1 MTANATLNPALSTGF
16 AEADSGLLLPK
27 NIFNTEKTDYIK
39 AGRVS
44 LFLGQEPGLFD
55 TVNKAYPEIW
65 ELYKNM
71 RSLDWDETEFGFEV
85 CNAEFK
91 TQPKGVADAM
101 IRTLAWQWEADS
113 VAARTI
119 LPIMAPFISAPELHA
134 AWSRITENE
143 VLHAATYSEI
153 VRLSFDDPSVVL
165 QEVLR
170 VKEAMARMS
179 AVAHAMEKAYVT
191 SHKLALGILDKD
203 KKEDFEE
210 AYDAAFMFTVALLVL
225 ERIQFMA
232 SFAVTFAIG
241 ETGVFMPIAKAVQKI
256 CQDEFEV
263 HQNLDKAVLRN
274 ELALPVGKA
283 AYVRCL
289 PWLKKLLKEVTNL
302 ELWWSQDLLK
312 DEPLVGL
319 TGKKL
324 CDWVLFNSADV
335 HTFLDVPMEDH
346 VAPKKIPLSYMSRWM
361 DISKTQA
368 SPQEQQNGQYKVNV
382 HKRDDEG
389 KKFAMTLA

>member
-1 MTANATLNPALSTGF
+1 MTEFDATKFQAAFANTGS
-16 AEADSGLLLPK
+16 ELILPK
-27 NIFNTEKTDYIK
+27 NIFNTEKTDYVK

-65 ELYKNM
+65 EIYKNM
-71 RSLDWDETEFGFEV
+71 RSLDWDETEFGFET
-85 CNAEFK
+85 CNAEFR
-91 TQPKGVADAM
+91 TQPKAVGDVM

-134 AWSRITENE
+134 AWARITENE

-170 VKEAMARMS
+170 VREAMERMS
-179 AVAHAMEKAYVT
+179 AVAHAMNNAYTV
-191 SHKLALGILDKD
+191 SHQLALGILDVN
-203 KKEDFEE
+203 KKEDFEK

-283 AYVRCL
+283 AYQRCL
-289 PWLKKLLKEVTNL
+289 PWMNSLLKQVTDV
-302 ELWWSQDLLK
+302 ELWWSLDLLK

-324 CDWVLFNSADV
+324 CDWVLYSVDDV
-335 HTFLDVPMEDH
+335 CTFLGIKPEYT
-346 VAPKKIPLSYMSRWM
+346 APKKLPLGYMGRWM

-368 SPQEQQNGQYKVNV
+368 SPQEQQNGQYKVNI

-389 KKFAMTLA
+389 KRFAMSL

>member
-1 MTANATLNPALSTGF
+1 MSEFDPVKFQAAFQGAGSELV
-16 AEADSGLLLPK
+16 LPK

-55 TVNKAYPEIW
+55 TVNKSYPEIW
-65 ELYKNM
+65 EIYKNM
-71 RSLDWDETEFGFEV
+71 RSLDWDEQEFGFET
-85 CNAEFK
+85 CNSEFR
-91 TQPKGVADAM
+91 TQPKGVADVM

-119 LPIMAPFISAPELHA
+119 APIMAPFISAPELWA
-134 AWSRITENE
+134 AWSRIGENE
-143 VLHAATYSEI
+143 VLHATTYSEI

-170 VKEAMARMS
+170 VREAMERIS
-179 AVAHAMEKAYVT
+179 AVAHAMNNAYTV
-191 SHKLALGILDKD
+191 SHQLALGILDVN
-203 KKEDFEE
+203 KKEDFEK
-210 AYDAAFMFTVALLVL
+210 AYDAAFMFTVALLAL

-283 AYVRCL
+283 AYQRCL
-289 PWLKKLLKEVTNL
+289 PWMTSLLKQVTDV
-302 ELWWSQDLLK
+302 ELWWSLDLLK
-312 DEPLVGL
+312 EEPLVGL

-324 CDWVLFNSADV
+324 CDWVLFSADDV
-335 HTFLDVPMEDH
+335 YTFLNIKPEYS
-346 VAPKKIPLSYMSRWM
+346 APKKIPLGYMSRWM
-361 DISKTQA
+361 DISKTQS
-368 SPQEQQNGQYKVNV
+368 SPQEQQKSDYKVNV

-389 KKFAMTLA
+389 VKFPMSL